1 MTTSTN
7 KAESARSTFKS
18 LPKEIQQWWV
28 ALPANL
34 KDPIKFS
41 DWASLSIDQWIA
53 VYEIYCGRYKR
64 ITLCGPAGSGKEM
77 PISEPVL
84 TPNGWSTMGQLH
96 IGSKVIGSNG
106 ISTQVLA
113 IYPQGVKDVYT
124 ITFNDG
130 SKVRCGL
137 EHLWTVKTKK
147 GSYKTLLL
155 SEMLNTYKVNK
166 PKSPYVYQL
175 PVFNGIQEGVNKSD
189 AYALGY
195 MLGNGCFSH
204 GQLAVSCNVNVKDEL
219 SELLRGSLTSPT
231 NIHMT
236 SENGCQLMYS
246 WNSIEHELRDYRNA
260 GLSGDKQLL
269 PKDNWLTWNYDSRL
283 DLLKGLLDSDG
294 TLGNGNADGRQRNS
308 FYSTSVS
315 LINLVRDL
323 IRSLG
328 GRCCEPSYYNR
339 AKQYKSNYGA
349 SIHFRMPVCPFK
361 LKANLWKEAKFSM
374 AVKIV
379 DIVKETYQEESV
391 CITVEA
397 EDSLYVTTGF
407 KLTHNTYTSKL
418 AQRLLEES
426 NKEVL
431 MVASTGIAAYLSGGI
446 TINSAFSMGADQD
459 ILPMGLTDK
468 IHHSVKPVRKVLGK
482 TEYQIQLRKSIESVV
497 RKVQANG
504 LINKD
509 SKRELV
515 IFFDEVGMFSSENMN
530 VALQIVKQHFAF
542 TKRPVR
548 FVFLA
553 DYRQLLPVHKPSET
567 PWTVYS
573 NLAIHDA
580 KFETLR
586 FVSNAS
592 GVSYVTDQHVLQSPL
607 GVVKTATGLATNNAL
622 CLSLITNHRQ
632 GEDKAFINDLNSI
645 GDGTGSFTS
654 GAPNYAPTIAS
665 RIFLKEGNE
674 VYNWLAAKKR
684 QNVTVDPTVLEK
696 ATHVYHSNRAVSERN
711 SVGTAQAINKLK
723 QQHGQGYVNFTRDY
737 GVTITVAKGETAD
750 SDRRVIQDISP
761 VGVTT
766 LSVKDPSYAH
776 EKATHVG
783 VPSNINNGIHTFAY
797 QRVCVGM
804 RWMCRMNL
812 NPKLRNGTVCTVT
825 FVSDKYFNVVIDNDD
840 SKEHIR
846 IEAETELFVKKNG
859 KGIPIAKVY
868 GVPGHPAYALTFHK
882 TQGITVPEGNNFV
895 LHIDSAMIK
904 YANDGGLHG
913 LFYVGC
919 SRVETLEQLYI
930 MYEANVP
937 VEHGM
942 NNMCKTN
949 ESVFEFISY
958 TEDSMHQYICKEYVH
973 TYGKQEIIA
982 KPVIEQNDIEDPNL
996 LREVA
1001 PPARPTTT
1009 STVKRPSLNEFL
1021 GS

>member
-1 MTTSTN
+1 MTTSTAN
-7 KAESARSTFKS
+7 SAQSTFKS
-18 LPKEIQQWWV
+18 LPKEIQKWWV
-28 ALPANL
+28 ALPVNL

-41 DWASLSIDQWIA
+41 DWVSLSIDQWIA
-53 VYEIYCGRYKR
+53 VYEIYTGRYKR
-64 ITLCGPAGSGKEM
+64 ITLCGPAGSGK
-77 PISEPVL
+77 
-84 TPNGWSTMGQLH
+84 
-96 IGSKVIGSNG
+96 
-106 ISTQVLA
+106 
-113 IYPQGVKDVYT
+113 
-124 ITFNDG
+124 
-130 SKVRCGL
+130 
-137 EHLWTVKTKK
+137 
-147 GSYKTLLL
+147 
-155 SEMLNTYKVNK
+155 
-166 PKSPYVYQL
+166 
-175 PVFNGIQEGVNKSD
+175 
-189 AYALGY
+189 
-195 MLGNGCFSH
+195 
-204 GQLAVSCNVNVKDEL
+204 
-219 SELLRGSLTSPT
+219 
-231 NIHMT
+231 
-236 SENGCQLMYS
+236 
-246 WNSIEHELRDYRNA
+246 
-260 GLSGDKQLL
+260 
-269 PKDNWLTWNYDSRL
+269 
-283 DLLKGLLDSDG
+283 
-294 TLGNGNADGRQRNS
+294 
-308 FYSTSVS
+308 
-315 LINLVRDL
+315 
-323 IRSLG
+323 
-328 GRCCEPSYYNR
+328 
-339 AKQYKSNYGA
+339 
-349 SIHFRMPVCPFK
+349 
-361 LKANLWKEAKFSM
+361 
-374 AVKIV
+374 
-379 DIVKETYQEESV
+379 
-391 CITVEA
+391 
-397 EDSLYVTTGF
+397 
-407 KLTHNTYTSKL
+407 TYTSKL

-468 IHHSVKPVRKVLGK
+468 IHHNVKPVRKVQGK
-482 TEYQIQLRKSIESVV
+482 IEYQIQLRKSIEAVV

-530 VALQIVKQHFAF
+530 VAIQIVKQHFAF

-573 NLAIHDA
+573 NLAIHEA

-586 FVSNAS
+586 YVSNKE
-592 GVSYVTDQHVLQSPL
+592 GVAYEADQHVIPSPL

-632 GEDKAFINDLNSI
+632 GEDKAFINDLNSV
-645 GDGTGSFTS
+645 GDGTGSFTVGGENFVAS
-654 GAPNYAPTIAS
+654 IAS

-674 VYNWLAAKKR
+674 VYNWMAARKR
-684 QNVTVDPTVLEK
+684 KNVVVDPTVLEK

-711 SVGTAQAINKLK
+711 SVGTAQAIAKLK
-723 QQHGQGYVNFTRDY
+723 QQHGAGYGNYTRDY
-737 GVTITVAKGETAD
+737 GITIIVAKGETAD
-750 SDRRVIQDISP
+750 SDKRVLQDITP

-812 NPKLRNGTVCTVT
+812 NAKLRNGTVCTVT
-825 FVSDKYFNVVIDNDD
+825 FVSDKYFNVVVDNDD

-882 TQGITVPEGNNFV
+882 TQGITVPRGNYFV
-895 LHIDSAMIK
+895 LHIDSAMVK
-904 YANDGGLHG
+904 YANDGGMHG
-913 LFYVGC
+913 LLYVGL
-919 SRVETLEQLYI
+919 SRVETLEQLYV

-942 NNMCKTN
+942 NSMCKTN

-973 TYGKQEIIA
+973 TYSKKEIVV
-982 KPVIEQNDIEDPNL
+982 KPVVEENDLEDPNIL
-996 LREVA
+996 NAVA
-1001 PPARPTTT
+1001 PPARPAST
-1009 STVKRPSLNEFL
+1009 STIKRHNLPTSLT
-1021 GS
+1021 

>member
-1 MTTSTN
+1 MTISTN

-64 ITLCGPAGSGKEM
+64 ITLCGPAGSGK
-77 PISEPVL
+77 
-84 TPNGWSTMGQLH
+84 
-96 IGSKVIGSNG
+96 
-106 ISTQVLA
+106 
-113 IYPQGVKDVYT
+113 
-124 ITFNDG
+124 
-130 SKVRCGL
+130 
-137 EHLWTVKTKK
+137 
-147 GSYKTLLL
+147 
-155 SEMLNTYKVNK
+155 
-166 PKSPYVYQL
+166 
-175 PVFNGIQEGVNKSD
+175 
-189 AYALGY
+189 
-195 MLGNGCFSH
+195 
-204 GQLAVSCNVNVKDEL
+204 
-219 SELLRGSLTSPT
+219 
-231 NIHMT
+231 
-236 SENGCQLMYS
+236 
-246 WNSIEHELRDYRNA
+246 
-260 GLSGDKQLL
+260 
-269 PKDNWLTWNYDSRL
+269 
-283 DLLKGLLDSDG
+283 
-294 TLGNGNADGRQRNS
+294 
-308 FYSTSVS
+308 
-315 LINLVRDL
+315 
-323 IRSLG
+323 
-328 GRCCEPSYYNR
+328 
-339 AKQYKSNYGA
+339 
-349 SIHFRMPVCPFK
+349 
-361 LKANLWKEAKFSM
+361 
-374 AVKIV
+374 
-379 DIVKETYQEESV
+379 
-391 CITVEA
+391 
-397 EDSLYVTTGF
+397 
-407 KLTHNTYTSKL
+407 TYTSKL

-468 IHHSVKPVRKVLGK
+468 IHHNVKPLRKVQGK

-530 VALQIVKQHFAF
+530 VAIQIVKQHFIF

-567 PWTVYS
+567 PWTIYS
-573 NLAIHDA
+573 NLAIHEA

-586 FVSNAS
+586 FVSDAT
-592 GVSYVTDQHVLQSPL
+592 GVSYEADQHVLPSPL

-632 GEDKAFINDLNSI
+632 GEDKAFINNLNSI
-645 GDGTGSFTS
+645 GDGTGSFTVGS
-654 GAPNYAPTIAS
+654 ENFVASIAS

-674 VYNWLAAKKR
+674 VYNWMAARKR
-684 QNVTVDPTVLEK
+684 KNVVVDPAVLEK

-711 SVGTAQAINKLK
+711 SVGTAQAIAKLK
-723 QQHGQGYVNFTRDY
+723 QQHGAGYGNYTRDY
-737 GVTITVAKGETAD
+737 GITIIVAKGETAD
-750 SDRRVIQDISP
+750 SDKRVLQDITP

-812 NPKLRNGTVCTVT
+812 NAKLRNGTVCTVT

-882 TQGITVPEGNNFV
+882 TQGITVPKGNNFV

-919 SRVETLEQLYI
+919 SRVESLEQLYI
-930 MYEANVP
+930 MYEANVA

-942 NNMCKTN
+942 NSMCKTN

-973 TYGKQEIIA
+973 NYDT
-982 KPVIEQNDIEDPNL
+982 PVIVKTVATKITNDIEDPNL
-996 LREVA
+996 LQSVA
-1001 PPARPTTT
+1001 PVV
-1009 STVKRPSLNEFL
+1009 TVKAKSIQRPSLDDLVNK
-1021 GS
+1021 